1 MARPRSEQS
10 KALREE
16 LSMQLVSGEAVDPAV
31 LAEKH
36 GMSVRSVQR
45 MVKEITKELP
55 ADMVAKRMASE
66 KQINCVIRN
75 LAAIGTVSNED
86 GVRQF
91 LETYSMKKGSGAI
104 QITGQMRKLKKI
116 LDSDFGRA
124 VIRPVLQY
132 VDLSEFPFRR

>member
-1 MARPRSEQS
+1 
-10 KALREE
+10 
-16 LSMQLVSGEAVDPAV
+16 MQLVSGEAVDPAV